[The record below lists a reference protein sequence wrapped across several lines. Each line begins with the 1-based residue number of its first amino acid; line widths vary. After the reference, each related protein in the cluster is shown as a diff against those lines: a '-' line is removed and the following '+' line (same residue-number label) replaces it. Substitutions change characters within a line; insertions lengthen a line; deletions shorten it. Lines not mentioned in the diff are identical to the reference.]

1 MSYPFNTPPAAML
14 GALLG
19 SAVVALMTPLI
30 MPMGAAY
37 AADADATDE
46 LQEIVVVGQKQ
57 DTNLQKAAESITA
70 ITGDTLAQ
78 ANVVTPMDLNGQAP
92 ALVVT
97 ASEGY
102 DRSVSIRGIGFNVP
116 QDDSAQPSVSYHEDG
131 IYIANQVALNS
142 GFLDVDHVEIL
153 RGPQGTVFG
162 QNSIG
167 GTINVIAKQP
177 TFGGVTGYFDASTGS
192 FDLEHTSAAVNL
204 PLSSDFAVRASFDQN
219 YQHGNVIATQVP
231 GTNGYYDLDNQNNYR
246 IRLLSLWKPTQN
258 FSIELRADYSQARQH
273 ETEGKNINDPDPN
286 PWHETSDW
294 PGLLIY
300 DSKIAGAILT
310 YDFGSAVLKS
320 LSSFQAVG
328 QGISV
333 NEDGLDLAIQSPVHD
348 VQWFLHDSQTYTEE
362 LDLSSKPGGKLDW
375 IIGGFY
381 LQNRLRVGYD
391 QYNAGI
397 GNDFTPDLLEL
408 GPSSPLVQQVLNAY
422 YNFTGAL
429 YFQNNGLERRF
440 SESAY
445 GQATYH
451 LSDTLRFTGG
461 LRYTYDHNT
470 TDYSDSYAPYID
482 LAQSDRKLTFR
493 AALEQDLSPANLVYA
508 SVSTGFK
515 PGGGNISAAPEVV
528 PFQFQPET
536 LTAYEIGS
544 KNSFLDKHLT
554 LNLSAFYYVDHDMQY
569 QAEDLVTFQGG
580 VDNIPRTVVMGLE
593 AETSALL
600 SGGFRFDG
608 NVAWEHSRITSHFL
622 ALDNDA
628 GNAANAEFNTLYGC
642 YTDAPSPVCPQL
654 YTGGPAID
662 PLRRAAYKDVYD
674 NPAPSLPNVTA
685 TGALSQT
692 QRTPSGAA
700 LLSRISLQY
709 RTNYADTVFGKTPT
723 YTAPGFTMTNL
734 YFDYLFPGKS
744 FDVSLAINNLFDVA
758 AVLSRFTNQYGGETT
773 QQYFPQREWVLEGNY
788 RF

>member
-1 MSYPFNTPPAAML
+1 MISRIHPTAA
-14 GALLG
+14 GPTG
-19 SAVVALMTPLI
+19 AVVVLVLLPVS
-30 MPMGAAY
+30 AAY
-37 AADADATDE
+37 AADTDASDE

-57 DTNLQKAAESITA
+57 ETNLQKAPESITA
-70 ITGDTLAQ
+70 ITGDTLAEDHI
-78 ANVVTPMDLNGQAP
+78 VTPLDLNGQAP
-92 ALVVT
+92 ALVIT
-97 ASEGY
+97 SSEGY

-131 IYIANQVALNS
+131 IYISNQVGLNS
-142 GFLDVDHVEIL
+142 GFLDVDHIEIL

-177 TFGGVTGYFDASTGS
+177 SFEGVTGFADVSTGS
-192 FDLEHTSAAVNL
+192 FDLEHTSAAVNV
-204 PLSSDFAVRASFDQN
+204 PITSDFAVRASFDQN

-231 GTNGYYDLDNQNNYR
+231 GTNGDYDLNNQNNFHV
-246 IRLLSLWKPTQN
+246 RLLGLWKPTGDL
-258 FSIELRADYSQARQH
+258 SITLRAEYSQAKQH
-273 ETEGKNINDPDPN
+273 ETQGKNIDDPDPN
-286 PWHETSDW
+286 PWRETSDW
-294 PGLLIY
+294 PGQLIY
-300 DSKIAGAILT
+300 DSKLAAAIIS
-310 YDFGSAVLKS
+310 YDLGFATLKS
-320 LSSFQAVG
+320 LSSWQAVD
-328 QGISV
+328 QGTSV
-333 NEDGLDLAIQSPVHD
+333 NEDGLDLALESPVHD
-348 VQWFLHDSQTYTEE
+348 VEWFVHDSQTYTEE

-397 GNDFTPDLLEL
+397 GNNFTPDLLDL

-422 YNFTGAL
+422 NNFTGAL

-440 SESAY
+440 SDSGY

-451 LSDTLRFTGG
+451 ITDTLRVTGG

-470 TDYSDSYAPYID
+470 TDYSDFYAPYIYLQQTD
-482 LAQSDRKLTFR
+482 TKLTFR
-493 AALEQDLSPANLVYA
+493 TALEYDLSPVNLLYG
-508 SVSTGFK
+508 SLSTGFK

-569 QAEDLVTFQGG
+569 QAEDLVTYQGG
-580 VDNIPRTVVMGLE
+580 VDNIPRTVVTGLE
-593 AETSALL
+593 AEISALMPA
-600 SGGFRFDG
+600 GFRFDG
-608 NVAWEHSRITSHFL
+608 NAAWEHSRITSHFL

-628 GNAANAEFNTLYGC
+628 GNAANAEFNNLYGC
-642 YTDAPSPVCPQL
+642 YTENPSPVCGQL
-654 YTGGPAID
+654 YTGGPQID
-662 PLRRAAYKDVYD
+662 PLRLAAYRDVYD
-674 NPAPSLPNVTA
+674 NPAPSLPDITFTA
-685 TGALSQT
+685 NLSQT
-692 QRTPSGAA
+692 QRFSNGSA
-700 LLSRISLQY
+700 LLSRASVQY
-709 RTNYADTVFGKTPT
+709 RSDYADTVFGKTPT

-773 QQYFPQREWVLEGNY
+773 QQFSPQREWIVEGNY